1 MVAAETEYN
10 FQGEIEMKIAITSK
24 GDALESQVDPRF
36 GRAPYVL
43 IVDSESN
50 EFEPL
55 NNLENVNRLKGAGIH
70 AATMISEKGA
80 EVLMTGY
87 CGPNAI
93 TTLNAAKIKV
103 ILEVGGTVKDALE
116 SFREG
121 NLSFSDAPN
130 VDGHWT

>member
-1 MVAAETEYN
+1 
-10 FQGEIEMKIAITSK
+10 MKIAITSK
-24 GDALESQVDPRF
+24 GAALDSQVDPRF

-50 EFEPL
+50 EFESL

-70 AATMISEKGA
+70 AATMISDKGA

-103 ILEVGGTVKDALE
+103 ILEVDGTVKGAIE
-116 SFREG
+116 SFKQG
-121 NLSFSDAPN
+121 KLSFSEVAN
-130 VDGHWT
+130 AEGHWV

>member
-1 MVAAETEYN
+1 
-10 FQGEIEMKIAITSK
+10 MKIAITARGNDLDS
-24 GDALESQVDPRF
+24 EVDPRF
-36 GRAPYVL
+36 VRAPYVL

-93 TTLNAAKIKV
+93 KTLDAAKIKV
-103 ILEVGGTVKDALE
+103 VLEVDGTVRGALK

-121 NLSFSDAPN
+121 ELVFGN
-130 VDGHWT
+130 VANVEGHWV